1 MANAKGRIHADSD
14 LSAGA
19 LLAELRVLGNAGM
32 SATGLKYSQTNEGC
46 QELFSMLAGDLNHTQ
61 WSFLNK

>member
-1 MANAKGRIHADSD
+1 MASAKGRIHADSD

-19 LLAELRVLGNAGM
+19 LLAELRVLKNAGM
-32 SATGLKYSQTNEGC
+32 SATSLEYSQTDPGR
-46 QELFSMLAGDLNHTQ
+46 QKLFSMLTGNLNHTQ